1 MSNQVQTFEEYV
13 NSKKGTNTEDEKSSK
28 NSDME
33 KEPVSKT
40 ENDNKDELLLSKSCT
55 ESMNNLVEMMVTEMK
70 ALDESLCESYV
81 KESTKAFDG
90 CKAKIQE
97 AYEGS
102 KKKEEPKEGK
112 SDNPKK
118 KEDKETKE

>member
-28 NSDME
+28 NSDTE
-33 KEPVSKT
+33 KEPVSET
-40 ENDNKDELLLSKSCT
+40 GDDNKDDLLLSKSCT

-70 ALDESLCESYV
+70 DLDESSCESYV
-81 KESTKAFDG
+81 KESAKALDG

-97 AYEGS
+97 AYEGL
-102 KKKEEPKEGK
+102 KKEEEEK
-112 SDNPKK
+112 
-118 KEDKETKE
+118 DKETEE